1 MMMNEFSHFVFPQSK
16 VGYKKYTKMQ
26 SRDHKHIKDWKK
38 EIIYLERI
46 NSKYITI

>member
-1 MMMNEFSHFVFPQSK
+1 MMMNEFSHFVLLNQK
-16 VGYKKYTKMQ
+16 LDTKNTPRC
-26 SRDHKHIKDWKK
+26 RDHKHIKDWKK